1 MKQAMLLVLASGL
14 LAWVGVRLVLFNAGR
29 LGLVQAPNHR
39 SSHGESTPHG
49 GGVGIVLGGG
59 GAGIWLA
66 WAGGGALWP
75 ISGLAFLL
83 AVLGLWDDVRHLPAR
98 TRFAV
103 QVLLCALLLHTLGGQ
118 DSLLWGGLLLL
129 AGVWWVNLFNF
140 MDGIDGIAASQAVFM
155 LAAGAMLAAWF
166 HPAAVDAAEWL
177 WMLAL
182 AAAALGFLACNWPP
196 ARIFMGDVGSTYLAF
211 MIFALALLSVRE
223 GWLTFPAWLVLG
235 AFFVAD
241 ASVTLVRR
249 VLAGERWFEAHRSH
263 AYQRLSRRWGSHRP
277 VTLLV
282 IGVNLLWL
290 APLAL
295 ASLAWP
301 RWAGVIVALAYGP
314 LVTAA
319 LVLGAGKKDI
329 E

>member
-1 MKQAMLLVLASGL
+1 
-14 LAWVGVRLVLFNAGR
+14 
-29 LGLVQAPNHR
+29 
-39 SSHGESTPHG
+39 
-49 GGVGIVLGGG
+49 VLGGG

-66 WAGGGALWP
+66 WAGGDALWS

-83 AVLGLWDDVRHLPAR
+83 AALGLWDDVRHLPAR

-103 QVLLCALLLHTLGGQ
+103 QVLLCALLLRVLGGEAP
-118 DSLLWGGLLLL
+118 LVLGGLLLF

-155 LAAGAMLAAWF
+155 LAAGAMLAAWL
-166 HPAAVDAAEWL
+166 HPAAVDAVEWL

-182 AAAALGFLACNWPP
+182 AAATLGFLAFNWPP

-223 GWLTFPAWLVLG
+223 GWLTYPAWLVLG
-235 AFFVAD
+235 AVFVAD
-241 ASVTLVRR
+241 ASVTLARR

-263 AYQRLSRRWGSHRP
+263 AYQRLSRRWGSHRR

-282 IGVNLLWL
+282 IGINLLWL

-295 ASLAWP
+295 ASLVWPGAAWIC
-301 RWAGVIVALAYGP
+301 VVLAYGP
-314 LVTAA
+314 LVTAVI
-319 LVLGAGKKDI
+319 LFGAGKKDV

>member
-14 LAWVGVRLVLFNAGR
+14 LAWAGAWLVLLNAGR

-39 SSHGESTPHG
+39 SSHGKPTPHG
-49 GGVGIVLGGG
+49 GGLGIVLGGG
-59 GAGIWLA
+59 AAGIWLA

-75 ISGLAFLL
+75 ISALAFLL
-83 AVLGLWDDVRHLPAR
+83 AALGLWDDVRHLPAR

-103 QVLLCALLLHTLGGQ
+103 QVLLCALLLQTLGGPAP
-118 DSLLWGGLLLL
+118 LVWGGLLLF

-182 AAAALGFLACNWPP
+182 AAAALGFLAFNWPP
-196 ARIFMGDVGSTYLAF
+196 ARIFMGDVGSTYLGF

-223 GWLTFPAWLVLG
+223 GWLTYPVWLVLG
-235 AFFVAD
+235 AVFITD
-241 ASVTLVRR
+241 ASVTLARR

-263 AYQRLSRRWGSHRP
+263 AYQRLSRRWGSHRR

-282 IGVNLLWL
+282 IGINLLWL

-295 ASLAWP
+295 ASLEWP
-301 RWAGVIVALAYGP
+301 RWAWGLVALAYGP
-314 LVTAA
+314 LGIAVI
-319 LVLGAGKKDI
+319 LFGAGKQDI